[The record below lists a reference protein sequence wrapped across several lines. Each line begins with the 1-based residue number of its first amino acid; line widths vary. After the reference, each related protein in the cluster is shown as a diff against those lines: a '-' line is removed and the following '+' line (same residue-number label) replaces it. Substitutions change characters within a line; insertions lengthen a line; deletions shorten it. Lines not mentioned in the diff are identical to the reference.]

1 MAKRE
6 VSTHLEKPI
15 ETLDAR
21 VLIVGGTGGI
31 GLALA
36 ERYASL
42 GSEVIL
48 TSRSAERAEAAA
60 AEIGGNTRGIAL
72 DIAEPEKIAGM
83 LADVGEIDRLLI
95 VAVER
100 DHNSVRDYD
109 IAKARRGVTVKLVGY
124 TEIIHTMLDRFSD
137 EASVVIFGGLASE
150 RPYPGSTTITMV
162 NGAVRS
168 MIKTFAVELAPI
180 RFNAIHPGIIGDT
193 PAWKDKPEAL
203 EAVRARTPGGRLATT
218 EDVVDAVKFLFNNR
232 GVNGVNLVVD
242 GGWMLQ

>member
-1 MAKRE
+1 MN
-6 VSTHLEKPI
+6 
-15 ETLDAR
+15 ETLDAS

-31 GLALA
+31 GRALA

-42 GSEVIL
+42 GSDVVI
-48 TSRSAERAEAAA
+48 TSRSADRAAATA
-60 AEIGGNTRGIAL
+60 AEIGPNVRGVAL

-83 LADVGEIDRLLI
+83 LADIGQIDRLLI

-124 TEIIHTMLDRFSD
+124 TEIVHTLLDRFSE

-168 MIKTFAVELAPI
+168 MIKTMAVELAPI

-193 PAWKDKPEAL
+193 PAWADKPEAL
-203 EAVRARTPGGRLATT
+203 AAVRERTPGGRLATT
-218 EDVVDAVKFLFNNR
+218 EDVVDAVKFLFNNK

-242 GGWMLQ
+242 GGWMLR

>member
-1 MAKRE
+1 M
-6 VSTHLEKPI
+6 S

-31 GLALA
+31 GRALA

-42 GSEVIL
+42 GSDVVI
-48 TSRSAERAEAAA
+48 TGRDRERARAAAAA
-60 AEIGGNTRGIAL
+60 AESGPNVRGIAL
-72 DIAEPEKIAGM
+72 DIAEPEKIASM
-83 LADVGEIDRLLI
+83 LADVGSIDRLLI

-100 DHNSVRDYD
+100 DSNTVREYD
-109 IAKARRGVTVKLVGY
+109 LAKARRAVTVKLVGY
-124 TEIIHTMLDRFSD
+124 TEIVHTMLDRFSD

-168 MIKTFAVELAPI
+168 MIKTMAVELAPI

-193 PAWKDKPEAL
+193 PAWADKPEAL
-203 EAVRARTPGGRLATT
+203 ERVRARTPGGRLATT
-218 EDVVDAVKFLFNNR
+218 EDVVDAVKFLFNNK

-242 GGWMLQ
+242 AGWMLQ

>member
-1 MAKRE
+1 MPVQDK
-6 VSTHLEKPI
+6 
-15 ETLDAR
+15 LDAK
-21 VLIVGGTGGI
+21 VLIIGGTGGI
-31 GLALA
+31 GRALA

-48 TSRSAERAEAAA
+48 TSRSAERAAAAA
-60 AEIGGNTRGIAL
+60 AEIGGNVRGIAL
-72 DIAEPEKIAGM
+72 DIAEPEQIAGS

-124 TEIIHTMLDRFSD
+124 TEIVHTMLDRFSED
-137 EASVVIFGGLASE
+137 ASVVIFGGLASE

-168 MIKTFAVELAPI
+168 MIKTMAVELAPI

-193 PAWKDKPEAL
+193 PAWADKPEAL
-203 EAVRARTPGGRLATT
+203 KVVSERTPGGRLATT
-218 EDVVDAVKFLFNNR
+218 DDVVDAVKFLFNNK

-242 GGWMLQ
+242 GGWMLK

>member
-1 MAKRE
+1 MD
-6 VSTHLEKPI
+6 

-31 GLALA
+31 GRALA

-42 GSEVIL
+42 GSDIVI
-48 TSRSAERAEAAA
+48 TSRDAGRAEAVA
-60 AEIGGNTRGIAL
+60 AEIGPNVSGIAL
-72 DIAEPEKIAGM
+72 DIADPEKIAPM
-83 LADVGEIDRLLI
+83 LANVGEIDRLLI

-100 DHNSVRDYD
+100 DSNSVREYD
-109 IAKARRGVTVKLVGY
+109 LAKARRGVTVKLVGY
-124 TEIIHTMLDRFSD
+124 TEVVHTMLDRFSD
-137 EASVVIFGGLASE
+137 DASVVVFGGLASE

-168 MIKTFAVELAPI
+168 MVKTMAVELAPI
-180 RFNAIHPGIIGDT
+180 RFNAIHPGIVGDT
-193 PAWKDKPEAL
+193 PAWADKQEAL
-203 EAVRARTPGGRLATT
+203 EVVRARTPGGRLATT